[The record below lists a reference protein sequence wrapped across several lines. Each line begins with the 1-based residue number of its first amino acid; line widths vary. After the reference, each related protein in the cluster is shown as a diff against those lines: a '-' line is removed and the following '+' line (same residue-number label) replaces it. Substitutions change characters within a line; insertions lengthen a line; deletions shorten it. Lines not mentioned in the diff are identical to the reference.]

1 MMEGQVKQSEA
12 DMQILGA
19 FKNEQYLSLLFPSP
33 PPPPLNLYKDGICH
47 MPVTENS
54 KLLAKF
60 GVVRTSGVSFK
71 F

>member
-19 FKNEQYLSLLFPSP
+19 FKNEQYLSLLFP
-33 PPPPLNLYKDGICH
+33 PPPLTFYKDGICH

-60 GVVRTSGVSFK
+60 GVMQTSGVSFE